1 MGEKDDANTMRVLLV
16 TDTHLG
22 FQEDDE
28 ELGEDSYVA
37 LQEALELARAH
48 RADFVLHSGDLFH
61 NNRPSRQCLYRA
73 ITILRE
79 CCVGDGE
86 VRFAVCSREG
96 ARVPVHANGAGGGA
110 VREVDTC
117 APPRPNF
124 EDPNFNIDLPVW
136 AIHGNHDDPSGP
148 GPAGELAALDV
159 LAAANLVNYFG
170 KVPRQDEITV
180 TPIIMQKGTTRVALY
195 GLGSVKDE
203 RLCDTFEK
211 GRVRFLTPERV
222 GDYFNILALHQNRAA
237 RGTHAFVADA
247 RLPSFLNLVVWGHEH
262 DCRIEPEPA
271 ACGKPFHITQPGST
285 VTVALSKEEL
295 SQKHVGLLA
304 ITGTAYTLTPIP
316 LRTTRP
322 FIMDTV
328 ALADMLPPRA
338 SEQRVTEALLR
349 HVNKMIRERLPP
361 GAPSA
366 HGPPR
371 LPLVRLRVEGA
382 GYDTP
387 HPQRFGQELLGRV
400 ANPGEV
406 LRVMR
411 RSAKPDEGSGGNSSN
426 SSSTG
431 VDDDDDD
438 DASMFAAEYNASGT
452 VDAFLDDYFS
462 RPDKLGLRILNPG
475 DLFDRI
481 KHCRP
486 ADVKDTVTQAIE
498 TLVSETRAKLQSS
511 RRVVDRET
519 LIAELDAAARA
530 RALMAQVP
538 QQSEQSEQQSEQ
550 QPQGAVQQPHR
561 RDTASEILREIDA
574 GRVPVIG
581 SDIGCTTN
589 NDCDEDFNSDGDD
602 TASGKRTGRSTPS
615 RGRGAARGAG
625 TAGRRQSA
633 PKRGGAALTPAIVA
647 AIAARGNS
655 GTTGASTAPLR
666 GTQNTQ
672 NTQQQQ
678 AKTQGRLGSCLLDEF
693 SSMSSGTP
701 SQFSYPLPKK
711 ARTSDVVP
719 QRRAPESTV
728 KQERRASDPVVIDD
742 DDDEE
747 ENSREGRNKTVVVLD
762 DDDSNGGRDDY
773 VPASVPGTQQQ
784 QQSTVPRHTQTG
796 FSSAQWSQSAK
807 QSQMF
812 DQWGQ

>member
-1 MGEKDDANTMRVLLV
+1 MGERDEANTMRVLLV

-28 ELGEDSYVA
+28 ELGEDSYAA
-37 LQEALELARAH
+37 LQEALEIARAS
-48 RADFVLHSGDLFH
+48 RADFVLHSGDMFH

-79 CCVGDGE
+79 RCVGDGE
-86 VRFAVCSREG
+86 VRFAVCSRAG
-96 ARVPVHANGAGGGA
+96 ARVRVPVAGAGTGTAAGTGA
-110 VREVDTC
+110 TREVDTC

-211 GRVRFLTPERV
+211 GRVRFLTPEHAE
-222 GDYFNILALHQNRAA
+222 GYFNILALHQNRAA
-237 RGTHAFVADA
+237 RGTHAFVPDA
-247 RLPSFLNLVVWGHEH
+247 CLPSFLNLVVWGHEH

-271 ACGKPFHITQPGST
+271 ASGKPFHITQPGST

-295 SQKHVGLLA
+295 AQKHVGLLA
-304 ITGTAYTLTPIP
+304 ITGTSYTLTPIP

-328 ALADMLPPRA
+328 SLADMLPPRA

-361 GAPSA
+361 GAAADSPQDQQQ
-366 HGPPR
+366 HRR
-371 LPLVRLRVEGA
+371 LPLVRLRVEGT

-387 HPQRFGQELLGRV
+387 HPQRFGQELVGRV

-411 RSAKPDEGSGGNSSN
+411 RGAKSGDGAGTSAD
-426 SSSTG
+426 STG
-431 VDDDDDD
+431 TGGGGSDDDDD
-438 DASMFAAEYNASGT
+438 DASVFAAEFSASGT
-452 VDAFLDDYFS
+452 VDAFLDDYFA
-462 RPDKLGLRILNPG
+462 RPDKLGLRILNPS
-475 DLFDRI
+475 DMFDRI

-486 ADVKDTVTQAIE
+486 ADVKDTVQQCIE
-498 TLVSETRAKLQSS
+498 TLMSETRARLQGS
-511 RRVVDRET
+511 RRVVDRESI
-519 LIAELDAAARA
+519 LEELGAAARA
-530 RALMAQVP
+530 RALMAQAP
-538 QQSEQSEQQSEQ
+538 PGGPEASGA
-550 QPQGAVQQPHR
+550 QPAVR
-561 RDTASEILREIDA
+561 SRDTASEILREIDA

-581 SDIGCTTN
+581 SDVG
-589 NDCDEDFNSDGDD
+589 DCGDNGDGDGD
-602 TASGKRTGRSTPS
+602 GGDAASGRRAGRSTPS
-615 RGRGAARGAG
+615 RGRGAAA
-625 TAGRRQSA
+625 AGRRTPA
-633 PKRGGAALTPAIVA
+633 ARRGAAAVA
-647 AIAARGNS
+647 V
-655 GTTGASTAPLR
+655 STAPAR
-666 GTQNTQ
+666 STQSTQ
-672 NTQQQQ
+672 KSQTRI
-678 AKTQGRLGSCLLDEF
+678 AASLLDEL

-701 SQFSYPLPKK
+701 SQFSCPPPPKK
-711 ARTSDVVP
+711 TRTSNTSTQHRGP
-719 QRRAPESTV
+719 LKLES
-728 KQERRASDPVVIDD
+728 QPRRASDPVVIDD
-742 DDDEE
+742 DDDDDDDDGGDG
-747 ENSREGRNKTVVVLD
+747 GRKNRGGQDKKGEAVLVLD
-762 DDDSNGGRDDY
+762 DDSDGDGDGDDF
-773 VPASVPGTQQQ
+773 VPRSVPGTQQQ
-784 QQSTVPRHTQTG
+784 HTG
-796 FSSAQWSQSAK
+796 FAVPQAVARQSPSGVSSAPWSQSAK
-807 QSQMF
+807 QSQMY